1 MAMGELDVC
10 HSNARM
16 ETPAISFVRCSI
28 IVPTHDDRGELAPC
42 LHALRAELAATSEL
56 IVVVDGPPAEPAT
69 AVALGAGARVLALER
84 RRGPAAARNHGA
96 THAQGEV
103 LVFVDADVV
112 VRAGGLA
119 RIGRTFADDPALTAM
134 FGSYDDSPR
143 SPGLVSRYR
152 NLLHHFVHQEGSAT
166 ATTFWAG
173 LGAVR
178 RADFWN
184 VGGFDAAAFTR
195 PSVEDIELG
204 YRLRAAGGRI
214 LLDRELQGTHLK
226 RWTLSS
232 MIRTDVL
239 NRAMPW
245 ARLVLAKDRVPSE
258 LNLGASQRMSAGLAI
273 VALVGAVLA
282 VWRSILLLF
291 VVVALLVVLA
301 INWRFYRL
309 LGRRGGVRLAV
320 VGFALHLLYFLYSAA
335 SFALV
340 WLGMRL
346 RFRRACR

>member
-1 MAMGELDVC
+1 MDTLAT
-10 HSNARM
+10 S
-16 ETPAISFVRCSI
+16 PVRCSI
-28 IVPTHDDRGELAPC
+28 IVPTHNDRGELEPC
-42 LHALRAELAATSEL
+42 LLALRAELAATSEL
-56 IVVVDGPPAEPAT
+56 IVVIDGHPAEPAT
-69 AVALGAGARVLALER
+69 TVARAVGARVLALER
-84 RRGPAAARNHGA
+84 RGGPAAARNHGA

-103 LVFVDADVV
+103 LVFVDADVLI
-112 VRAGGLA
+112 RAGGLG
-119 RIGRTFADDPALTAM
+119 RIEQAFAHDPALTAM

-152 NLLHHFVHQEGSAT
+152 NLLHHFVHQEGRAA

-178 RADFWN
+178 RVDFWK

-232 MIRTDVL
+232 MIRTDVSS
-239 NRAMPW
+239 RAVPW
-245 ARLVLAKDRVPSE
+245 ARLVLGKDRVPSE
-258 LNLGASQRMSAGLAI
+258 LNLRASQRVSASLTI
-273 VALVGAVLA
+273 LALVGVVLA
-282 VWRSILLLF
+282 FWRPVLLLL
-291 VVVALLVVLA
+291 VVVALLMVA
-301 INWRFYRL
+301 SINRRFYRL
-309 LGRRGGVRLAV
+309 LWRRGGIRLAS
-320 VGFALHLLYFLYSAA
+320 VGFALHLLYFLYSAG

-340 WLGMRL
+340 WLGTRL
-346 RFRRACR
+346 RVSRVAR